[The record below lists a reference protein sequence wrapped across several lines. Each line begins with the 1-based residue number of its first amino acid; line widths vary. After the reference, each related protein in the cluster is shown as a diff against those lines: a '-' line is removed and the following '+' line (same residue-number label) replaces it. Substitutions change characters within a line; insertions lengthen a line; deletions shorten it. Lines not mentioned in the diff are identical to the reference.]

1 MNTITDKDLSED
13 EKQHAIAM
21 TEVGDDKW
29 GEQREDHFGYAS
41 EEERKAKRGL
51 EDWELVEYV
60 PLSQKGVPRWFIAV
74 IVAVLL
80 VAIGLSFPFWG
91 HRPGYEHAWLDWGFG
106 GAILYL
112 IVFGGFVYFM
122 VNKYSPTVDGME
134 EQSGDL
140 NPAQNT
146 KPADSHKNKKE

>member
-1 MNTITDKDLSED
+1 MTTHTELKTDKELAEI
-13 EKQHAIAM
+13 EKQRAISM
-21 TEVGDDKW
+21 TEVDGEKW
-29 GEQREDHFGYAS
+29 GEERNDHFGYDS

-51 EDWELVEYV
+51 EDWEMVEHI
-60 PLSQKGVPRWFIAV
+60 PLSQKGVPRWFLAV

-91 HRPGYEHAWLDWGFG
+91 NRPGNEHRWVDWGFG

-122 VNKYSPTVDGME
+122 VNRYSPTVDGME
-134 EQSGDL
+134 EEAKGKGH
-140 NPAQNT
+140 NGKT
-146 KPADSHKNKKE
+146 ADNK